1 MKTTW
6 QFVSLLTVA
15 LGFSTSALAAV
26 HIFEV
31 IGEGPGRT
39 AEEAVENALRD
50 ADEKCYRSWGRSA
63 QEHTVLDQW
72 IDPATGWP
80 FARVSLECAVED

>member
-1 MKTTW
+1 MKKSCLSA
-6 QFVSLLTVA
+6 SLLA
-15 LGFSTSALAAV
+15 IAIGCSASAFAAV
-26 HIFEV
+26 HFFEV

-39 AEEAVENALRD
+39 AEEAVESALRD

-63 QEHTVLDQW
+63 QEHTVLAEW

-80 FARVSLECAVED
+80 FARVSLECRVED